1 MKKVLLYIL
10 MSFCCIAVKAQTE
23 GFSISP
29 ISDAVKA
36 RIMGKSYPEKGAQ
49 ISLNDLRYLRV
60 LHYDA
65 EGKIKHG
72 ELIVNKSIANDVI
85 AIFKELYNIKY
96 PIQRIQLIDDY
107 GAVDENSMRE
117 NNSSAFCY
125 RVVKGSKNLSK
136 HSRGMAIDLNTL
148 YNPCFKIDRTNP
160 KGYKPGS
167 LQPVTAE
174 KYVNRTNT
182 YPYTISP
189 AVVRIFKKYGFRW
202 GGDWRT
208 VKDYQHFEK

>member
-1 MKKVLLYIL
+1 
-10 MSFCCIAVKAQTE
+10 MSFCFIAVKAQTE

-29 ISDAVKA
+29 INEAVKA
-36 RIMGKSYPEKGAQ
+36 RMIGKSYPEKCAQ
-49 ISLNDLRYLRV
+49 ISLSDLRYLRV

-65 EGKIKHG
+65 EGNVKKG
-72 ELIVNKSIANDVI
+72 ELIVNKLIANDVL
-85 AIFKELYNIKY
+85 AIFKELFQMKY
-96 PIQRIQLIDDY
+96 PIQRMRLIDDY
-107 GAVDENSMRE
+107 DAVDENSMRN

-148 YNPCFKIDRTNP
+148 YNPCFKVDNTNG
-160 KGYKPGS
+160 KGYKPGT
-167 LQPVTAE
+167 LQPATAD
-174 KYVNRTNT
+174 KYVNRTNI
-182 YPYTISP
+182 YPYTITQ
-189 AVVRIFKKYGFRW
+189 AVVKVFKKYGFRW

>member
-1 MKKVLLYIL
+1 
-10 MSFCCIAVKAQTE
+10 MSFCFIVVKAQTE

-29 ISDAVKA
+29 ISEAVKT

-65 EGKIKHG
+65 EGKVNKG
-72 ELIVNKSIANDVI
+72 ELIVNKLIANDVL
-85 AIFKELYNIKY
+85 AIFKELYQMKF
-96 PIQRIQLIDDY
+96 PIQRMRLIDDY
-107 GAVDENSMRE
+107 DAVDENSMR
-117 NNSSAFCY
+117 NNNTSAFCY

-148 YNPCFKIDRTNP
+148 YNPCFKVDNTNG
-160 KGYKPGS
+160 KGYKPGT
-167 LQPVTAE
+167 LQPATAD
-174 KYVNRTNT
+174 KYVNRTNI
-182 YPYTISP
+182 YPYTITQ
-189 AVVRIFKKYGFRW
+189 AVVKVFKKYGFRW